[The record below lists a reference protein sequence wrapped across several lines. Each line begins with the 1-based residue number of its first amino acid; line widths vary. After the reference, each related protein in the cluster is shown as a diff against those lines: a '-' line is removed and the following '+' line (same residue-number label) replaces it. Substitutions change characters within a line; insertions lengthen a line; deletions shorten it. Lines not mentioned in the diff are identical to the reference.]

1 MLAWVGGGG
10 ERRGLSWLIS
20 SWLNE
25 MLECTS
31 EWEVTPPQF
40 LSTNC
45 DSGLLDRGHQW
56 GQAWNSATSEESWF
70 DRHSWPHSH
79 SKMPDMSW
87 VCSQGCGT
95 RGLDSGCHPR
105 PAPPPHGLPQTCRV
119 PPACL
124 SNHPRFPTQTSDQ
137 PRRRHPLLSLS
148 SSRPLPSREHVIMA
162 SPSEGH
168 VFYKSQ

>member
-1 MLAWVGGGG
+1 MVAWVGGGG
-10 ERRGLSWLIS
+10 ERRGLSWVDFFMIKWDAGMYLGVGR
-20 SWLNE
+20 N
-25 MLECTS
+25 T
-31 EWEVTPPQF
+31 TPVPEHQ
-40 LSTNC
+40 LWPWTV
-45 DSGLLDRGHQW
+45 DRGHWW
-56 GQAWNSATSEESWF
+56 GQAWNSVTSEESWF

-95 RGLDSGCHPR
+95 RGLDSGCRPR
-105 PAPPPHGLPQTCRV
+105 PSPPPHGLPQTCRV

-124 SNHPRFPTQTSDQ
+124 SNYPRLPTQTSDQ

-148 SSRPLPSREHVIMA
+148 STRPLPSREHVIMA

>member
-1 MLAWVGGGG
+1 
-10 ERRGLSWLIS
+10 
-20 SWLNE
+20 

-31 EWEVTPPQF
+31 EWEDTPPQF

-45 DSGLLDRGHQW
+45 DPGLLDRGHQW

-70 DRHSWPHSH
+70 DRHSQPHSH
-79 SKMPDMSW
+79 SKMPDTSW
-87 VCSQGCGT
+87 VWTSPSAACSQGCGT
-95 RGLDSGCHPR
+95 GGLDCGCHPR
-105 PAPPPHGLPQTCRV
+105 PTPPPHGLPQTCRV

-124 SNHPRFPTQTSDQ
+124 SNHPWLPTQTSDQ
-137 PRRRHPLLSLS
+137 PRRRHPLSLS
-148 SSRPLPSREHVIMA
+148 SARPLPSREHVIMV